1 MTLSKYDS
9 ECSDAMALKLRLN
22 REARPLTELDK
33 FRLEIAKETVE
44 RHPQANVETVLQ
56 MMKEMGF

>member
-9 ECSDAMALKLRLN
+9 DFSDSMALKLRLT